1 MRAVEHRLPVL
12 LVGGFLGAGKT
23 TLVNQL
29 LRQANGNRIAVLVND
44 FGDVSI
50 DAELIESTEQ
60 SVLHIAGG
68 CMCCSYG
75 DDLVAALRQ
84 LSAKRQS
91 FDRVLIETSGVSLPY
106 TIACTVPLIEG
117 FELRATV
124 VLVDGLSV
132 CGQLEDPLISD
143 TVLRQMDAADL
154 ILLNKMDRVAT
165 AEHGARIRLVQ
176 ELSSGAPVWATTR
189 SQVSW
194 EAIEQNAG
202 GARVRSARVSSNGSP
217 SGLFDPTHTGDS
229 MGMHRPASLF
239 QSRTVEM
246 RERIDFEALGKALRQ
261 FRAEVIRAKIIA
273 QDLYGRWY
281 TLSFSSGD
289 VQTQPFAGTPA
300 GPCGV
305 FIFRAHIDAEKML
318 KDIVIGALPMPNKS
332 LESR

>member
-1 MRAVEHRLPVL
+1 MSAVEHCLPVL
-12 LVGGFLGAGKT
+12 LIGGFLGAGKT
-23 TLVNQL
+23 TLVNEL
-29 LRQANGNRIAVLVND
+29 LRQANGSRIAVLVND

-84 LSAKRQS
+84 LSARRQS

-143 TVLRQMDAADL
+143 TVLRQVDSADV
-154 ILLNKMDRVAT
+154 ILLNKMDRVAN
-165 AEHGARIRLVQ
+165 AERVARIRLVE

-189 SQVSW
+189 SQASW
-194 EAIEQNAG
+194 EAIEQQAG
-202 GARVRSARVSSNGSP
+202 VTRVRSARLFSNVSP
-217 SGLFDPTHTGDS
+217 SGRFGPTHAGDS
-229 MGMHRPASLF
+229 MGVHRPASLF
-239 QSRTVEM
+239 KSRILEM
-246 RERIDFEALGKALRQ
+246 HERVDLEALGKNLRR

-273 QDLYGRWY
+273 QDLYGRWH

-289 VQTQPFAGTPA
+289 VETQPFAGTPA
-300 GPCGV
+300 GPYGV
-305 FIFRAHIDAEKML
+305 IIFRAHIDAEQML
-318 KDIVIGALPMPNKS
+318 KEIVIGAVPMPNKS
-332 LESR
+332 FVSR